1 VSTRIGRRVTRAGA
15 VSGSRRCRAS
25 WRGRAHDGGVLALS
39 AADVERL
46 LDLDELIEAVGTGL
60 ASLSA
65 GSASMPARIG
75 VPGDGDGY
83 LAVMP
88 AHVPELGAL
97 TTKLVALFPSNA
109 GSPLPT
115 HQAVILAFDP
125 RTGTPV
131 AVMDGTIITAAR
143 TAAVSALATRLLA
156 RADASVL
163 AVLGTGVQARSHLRA
178 LPRVRSFGDIRVAGR
193 DRTKA
198 AALADAASRDE
209 GTPAVAVGSLR
220 EAVEGADVV
229 CACTHSPT
237 PVVERAW
244 LSPRTHINAVGLNP
258 GGGEV
263 DADTIRD
270 AVVVVES
277 RASSLQPFPAGAGEL
292 ADAVSQGWLDPS
304 GVLELGELA
313 SGTRPVPDAGL
324 TLYRSVGVAVEDAAA
339 AALVLDAARREAVG
353 RHLDL

>member
-1 VSTRIGRRVTRAGA
+1 MV
-15 VSGSRRCRAS
+15 C
-25 WRGRAHDGGVLALS
+25 VLALN

-46 LDLDELIEAVGTGL
+46 LDLDELVEAVASGL
-60 ASLSA
+60 ASLSS
-65 GSASMPARIG
+65 GSASMPARTG
-75 VPGDGDGY
+75 VRGDGDGY

-97 TTKLVALFPSNA
+97 TTKLVTLFPSNA

-125 RTGTPV
+125 GTGTPV
-131 AVMDGTIITAAR
+131 ALMDGTLITASR
-143 TAAVSALATRLLA
+143 TAAASALATRLLA
-156 RADASVL
+156 QKDASVL

-178 LPRVRSFGDIRVAGR
+178 LPRVRPFSEVRVAGR
-193 DRTKA
+193 NRSSA
-198 AALADAASRDE
+198 QALADIAVRED
-209 GTPAVAVGSLR
+209 GTTAIAVGSYR
-220 EAVEGADVV
+220 EAVQGADVV

-244 LSPRTHINAVGLNP
+244 LSDRAHINAVGLNP
-258 GGGEV
+258 GGSEV

-270 AVVVVES
+270 AAVVVES

-292 ADAVSQGWLDPS
+292 ADAVAHGWLDPS
-304 GVLELGELA
+304 TVLELGEIV
-313 SGTRPVPDAGL
+313 SRIRPVPHAGL

-353 RHLDL
+353 SRIEL